1 MFHCDPYADR
11 THICNLN
18 LHQNK
23 GSGFARVN
31 LVEVIHPQSFTA
43 VRSKADILRLIIFVV
58 SLALRSF
65 AIWLLPH
72 LLALFTFEC

>member
-23 GSGFARVN
+23 ESGFARVN
-31 LVEVIHPQSFTA
+31 LVEVIHPQSFYCCPFQGRYSEADHFCCKSSIA
-43 VRSKADILRLIIFVV
+43 VIRYMAAADFA
-58 SLALRSF
+58 SSF
-65 AIWLLPH
+65 HI
-72 LLALFTFEC
+72 